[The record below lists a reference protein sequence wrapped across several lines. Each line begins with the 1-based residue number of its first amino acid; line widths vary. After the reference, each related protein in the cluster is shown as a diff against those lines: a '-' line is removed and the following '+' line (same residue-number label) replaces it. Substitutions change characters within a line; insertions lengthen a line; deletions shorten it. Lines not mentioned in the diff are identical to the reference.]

1 MKTHCR
7 HMNLLTSALTLM
19 GLAWLQACVPS
30 VPQEYDL
37 NCPEPVVECRPG
49 QWRGTP
55 FDTATSRP
63 GASYLKIEHVA
74 GINSPAGEFGL
85 AFRTDRDALLTGGDG
100 AVQSLVGVELQ
111 RAAAGTRSGAY
122 SAPGISTF
130 GGGGVVPIVVFSG
143 VADTAVTGDANI
155 YIAER
160 GRDGF
165 SNIRALDALNT
176 PLWWDGHP
184 TSSPD
189 GNVIIFA
196 SERPTS
202 LGGADLWYSR
212 RGAGGTWAEP
222 QNCGT
227 ALNTICDEL
236 SPFITPDGRTLL
248 FSSAGHETVG
258 GYDICSVALDLEALK
273 AGRPHDAFGAVT
285 NMGRPLNTASDEIF
299 PSTPA
304 GHDTLLYY
312 SSNQTA
318 PTGTAEGRHGGFDVF
333 VLHRVHVPADPTIA
347 AATPKVPVKTEPKEP
362 VRRLDTLALNRPE
375 AEPLPEG
382 EPEVEAPN
390 ETEVE
395 APDEPVADKPRDI
408 VVEGRVV
415 DKSSQQ
421 PLPEVEVTMKELKS
435 DEIKA
440 RTRTDDEGAYRLEG
454 RVEGGVEVTAQAET
468 YFPRSSKI
476 DGPDGG
482 KELQRDFEL
491 TADLTL
497 RLNFPNDIY
506 QEPYP
511 NILDSNGRQ
520 TNQTWQE
527 AVATLANHISL
538 YQKSIKSIVLIG
550 HTDEKASEEYNL
562 MLGRRRAEFLK
573 QQLMA
578 RGVPE
583 NLLVTNSAGE
593 TRPLARRAG
602 EDFETW
608 YTRCRRVEIRKI
620 LQE

>member
-1 MKTHCR
+1 
-7 HMNLLTSALTLM
+7 MNINGRQMNFLTSAAALLA
-19 GLAWLQACVPS
+19 LAWLQACVPS
-30 VPQEYDL
+30 VPKDYDL
-37 NCPEPVVECRPG
+37 DCPEPVVECRPG

-55 FDTATSRP
+55 FDTARSRP
-63 GASYLKIEHVA
+63 GTSYLKIEHVA

-85 AFRTDRDALLTGGDG
+85 SFRTDRDALLTGGDG
-100 AVQSLVGVELQ
+100 AVQSLIGVELQ
-111 RAAAGTRSGAY
+111 QAAAGTRSGAY
-122 SAPGISTF
+122 SAPGIRTF
-130 GGGGVVPIVVFSG
+130 GGGGVKPIVVFSG

-165 SNIRALDALNT
+165 SDIRLLDALNA

-184 TSSPD
+184 SSSPD

-196 SERPTS
+196 SERPAS
-202 LGGADLWYSR
+202 LGGADLWYSLR
-212 RGAGGTWAEP
+212 SGDGTWSQP

-227 ALNTICDEL
+227 ELNTICDEL

-258 GYDICSVALDLEALK
+258 GYDIFSVSLDLGALR
-273 AGRPHDAFGAVT
+273 AGRPHEAFGPVT

-304 GHDTLLYY
+304 GSDTLLYY

-318 PTGTAEGRHGGFDVF
+318 PSGTADGRHGGFDVF
-333 VLHRVHVPADPTIA
+333 VMHRIHVPTDPTIA
-347 AATPKVPVKTEPKEP
+347 AATPKKPSGVEPKEP
-362 VRRLDTLALNRPE
+362 VRRIDTLALNRPE
-375 AEPLPEG
+375 VEPLPDAK
-382 EPEVEAPN
+382 PEA
-390 ETEVE
+390 E
-395 APDEPVADKPRDI
+395 APDEPKTDEPRDV
-408 VVEGRVV
+408 VVEGRVI

-440 RTRTDDEGAYRLEG
+440 RTQTDKEGAYRLEG
-454 RVEGGVEVTAQAET
+454 QFTGGVEVTAQAET

-476 DGPDGG
+476 DEPGD
-482 KELQRDFEL
+482 KKLQRDFEL

-511 NILDSNGRQ
+511 NILDSNGRR

-573 QQLMA
+573 QQLMV

-593 TRPLARRAG
+593 TRPLLRREG
-602 EDFETW
+602 EDIETW